1 MPDLRILGGS
11 AKGRSLKI
19 PSTARPTPARVRKS
33 LFDLLE
39 VHFGAGSSL
48 LDLCAGSGAV
58 GLEAASRDFVVTM
71 VEKDAKAVEI
81 LEKNKRELK
90 VQAKITRADALKFL
104 ESALSYDIIFLDPPY
119 TENLE
124 QMTLK
129 ALKLAKLEPEG
140 VLISQHPTQIRLP
153 EAIGF
158 KLERRVYGS
167 NVLSLYWLEG
177 SPDHE
182 PIVSSS
188 LKLDLCNIPALEI
201 LV

>member
-58 GLEAASRDFVVTM
+58 GLEAASRDFVVMM
-71 VEKDAKAVEI
+71 VEKDTKATEI

-90 VQAKITRADALKFL
+90 VQAKIIRADALKFL
-104 ESALSYDIIFLDPPY
+104 ETAPSHDIVFIDPPY

-124 QMTLK
+124 QITLK
-129 ALKLAKLEPEG
+129 ALQFAKLESEG
-140 VLISQHPTQIRLP
+140 VLISQHPIQIRLP
-153 EAIGF
+153 SIDGF

-167 NVLSLYWLEG
+167 NVLSLYWSKEKEITN
-177 SPDHE
+177 E
-182 PIVSSS
+182 PPHHSVQ
-188 LKLDLCNIPALEI
+188 DVPE
-201 LV
+201 

>member
-1 MPDLRILGGS
+1 MSVGLEMPDLRILGGS

-58 GLEAASRDFVVTM
+58 GLEAAARDFMVTM
-71 VEKDAKAVEI
+71 VEKDAKAVEV

-90 VQAKITRADALKFL
+90 VNAKIIRADALKFL
-104 ESALSYDIIFLDPPY
+104 ETAPRFEIVFIDPPY
-119 TENLE
+119 TQDLE
-124 QMTLK
+124 QITLK
-129 ALKLAKLEPEG
+129 ALELVKLEPDG
-140 VLISQHPTQIRLP
+140 VLISQHPIQIKLS
-153 EAIGF
+153 EVNGF

-167 NVLSLYWLEG
+167 NVLSLYWLE
-177 SPDHE
+177 
-182 PIVSSS
+182 PIVQ
-188 LKLDLCNIPALEI
+188 P
-201 LV
+201 

>member
-19 PSTARPTPARVRKS
+19 PNTARPTPARVRKS

-71 VEKDAKAVEI
+71 IEKDTKACEI
-81 LEKNKRELK
+81 LEKNKHELK
-90 VQAKITRADALKFL
+90 VQAKIIRADALKFL
-104 ESALSYDIIFLDPPY
+104 ESAPSYDIVFIDPPY

-124 QMTLK
+124 QITLK
-129 ALKLAKLEPEG
+129 ALQFAKLEPEG
-140 VLISQHPTQIRLP
+140 VLISQHPIQIRLP
-153 EAIGF
+153 TITGF

-167 NVLSLYWLEG
+167 NVLSLYWCETT
-177 SPDHE
+177 PD
-182 PIVSSS
+182 SFR
-188 LKLDLCNIPALEI
+188 
-201 LV
+201 

>member
-71 VEKDAKAVEI
+71 VEKDVKATEI

-90 VQAKITRADALKFL
+90 MDAKIIRADALKFL
-104 ESALSYDIIFLDPPY
+104 ESAPSYDIIFLDPPY

-124 QMTLK
+124 QITLK
-129 ALKLAKLEPEG
+129 ALALAKLEPEG
-140 VLISQHPTQIRLP
+140 VLISQHPIQIRLP
-153 EAIGF
+153 TITGF

-167 NVLSLYWLEG
+167 NVLSLYWSEEKEITNEPPHHSAQDVLE
-177 SPDHE
+177 
-182 PIVSSS
+182 
-188 LKLDLCNIPALEI
+188 
-201 LV
+201 

>member
-19 PSTARPTPARVRKS
+19 PSTPRPTPARVRKS

-39 VHFGAGSSL
+39 VHFGAGSRL
-48 LDLCAGSGAV
+48 LDLYAGSGAV

-71 VEKDAKAVEI
+71 VEKDTKATEI

-90 VQAKITRADALKFL
+90 VDAKIIRADALKFL
-104 ESALSYDIIFLDPPY
+104 ESAPSHDIVFIDPPY

-124 QMTLK
+124 QITLK
-129 ALKLAKLEPEG
+129 ALQFAKLEPDG
-140 VLISQHPTQIRLP
+140 VLISQHPIQIRLP
-153 EAIGF
+153 SIDGF

-167 NVLSLYWLEG
+167 NVLSLYWCEGKEITNEPPHHSVQDVLE
-177 SPDHE
+177 
-182 PIVSSS
+182 
-188 LKLDLCNIPALEI
+188 
-201 LV
+201 